1 MLEPDTWIRNASSP
15 QKPDLSVTVYHHLC
29 GRFTRDSPVLK
40 QCKGMCWWSV
50 ASDTGEI
57 WNMIS
62 EVQFEKEIHEF
73 EGILDAGILHSG
85 LILWDRIFSLQ
96 SMCTLMYLIGHC
108 SGFPSRIR
116 LHGGAKVEPG
126 SMSFHAGLKSVWRH
140 AEGREMLAGRS
151 NNSETPLPP
160 TTFQCQIRGRLYPTF
175 SLTSWNRQ
183 SNIHTHF
190 TLWLGSCAKL
200 RREPAFELLSE
211 CNTEWLPGET
221 VLI

>member
-1 MLEPDTWIRNASSP
+1 MLVECCLRYWWDM
-15 QKPDLSVTVYHHLC
+15 KYDL
-29 GRFTRDSPVLK
+29 GSPVWERNPWVWRNIRCRNTA
-40 QCKGMCWWSV
+40 QWFNTV
-50 ASDTGEI
+50 RQDI
-57 WNMIS
+57 
-62 EVQFEKEIHEF
+62 FF
-73 EGILDAGILHSG
+73 F
-85 LILWDRIFSLQ
+85 FSLH
-96 SMCTLMYLIGHC
+96 MCTLMYLIGHC

-126 SMSFHAGLKSVWRH
+126 SMSFHAGLKSVWRY